1 METFTHTLDAL
12 WQVLVVGI
20 AFGAGVPLMFA
31 CGIRFLAASHDEG
44 AQAGTSQGNGTPH
57 NTVSTT
63 KRNVRGKIA
72 AGLCFAVVLITV
84 ITGILFIMQDFLAN
98 DLGIHLF

>member
-1 METFTHTLDAL
+1 METFVHTLDAL
-12 WQVLVVGI
+12 WQILLVGI

-31 CGIRFLAASHDEG
+31 LGIRFLSASNGEITQGAA
-44 AQAGTSQGNGTPH
+44 QGNGIAQG
-57 NTVSTT
+57 TVN
-63 KRNVRGKIA
+63 RNLRGRIA